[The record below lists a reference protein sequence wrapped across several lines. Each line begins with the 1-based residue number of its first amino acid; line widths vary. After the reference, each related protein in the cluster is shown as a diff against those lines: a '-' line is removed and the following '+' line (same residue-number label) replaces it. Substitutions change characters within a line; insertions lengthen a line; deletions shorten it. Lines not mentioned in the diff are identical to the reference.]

1 MSIEQTA
8 TGSPFDAIRRTRP
21 DGSTYWS
28 ARDLMEAM
36 KYDQW
41 RNFETAIM
49 KARVAAANQGH
60 EAEHHIAGA
69 SKMVSV
75 GSGATRAVDDWHLTR
90 FGAYL
95 VMMNGDPRKPE
106 IAAAQAY
113 FAVKTHEAEVRQQH
127 ALPTTFA
134 EALRLAAEQAEAI
147 EAQAAKIEA
156 DAPLVAQAQT
166 LRLADGLRTI
176 PDLAND
182 LQLHAAT
189 NFPGVKVYH
198 QRVFD
203 LAGRLHMI
211 VRGDTVRANQPTA
224 QAIKAGW
231 VRPKETLYEDSKG
244 HTHVKIG
251 TRLTPR
257 GYARLWDAAVT
268 NLREHGTVL
277 PTGKA
282 LAS

>member
-1 MSIEQTA
+1 MTLPVTSIA
-8 TGSPFDAIRRTRP
+8 AASPFDAIKQTRP
-21 DGSTYWS
+21 DGAEYWS
-28 ARDLMEAM
+28 ARDLMGLMA
-36 KYDQW
+36 YDRW
-41 RNFETAIM
+41 ENF
-49 KARVAAANQGH
+49 AAAIERAQAAAVNQGH
-60 EAEHHIAGA
+60 VA
-69 SKMVSV
+69 SDLFRGVTKKGV
-75 GSGATRAVDDWHLTR
+75 GRPQADVELAR
-90 FGAYL
+90 FAAYL
-95 VMMNGDPRKPE
+95 TVMNGDPRKPE

-113 FAVKTHEAEVRQQH
+113 FAVKTREAEVQTIMKRE
-127 ALPTTFA
+127 LPATFA
-134 EALRLAAEQAEAI
+134 EALRLAADQAEQI
-147 EAQAAKIEA
+147 EAANARIEA
-156 DAPLVAQAQT
+156 DRPLVAQAQT

-231 VRPKETLYEDSKG
+231 VRPKETVYEDSKG
-244 HTHVKIG
+244 QSHVKIG

-277 PTGKA
+277 PA
-282 LAS
+282 LKEIAS

>member
-1 MSIEQTA
+1 MTITA
-8 TGSPFDAIRRTRP
+8 IREGSPFDAIRRTRE
-21 DGSTYWS
+21 DGATYWS
-28 ARDLMEAM
+28 ARDLMPLLG
-36 KYDQW
+36 YDKW
-41 RNFETAIM
+41 ERFADAVERAALAIRN
-49 KARVAAANQGH
+49 
-60 EAEHHIAGA
+60 AGGDPNMQA
-69 SKMVSV
+69 SRLREP
-75 GSGATRAVDDWHLTR
+75 SGVTRQMREDFHLTR
-90 FGAYL
+90 YGAYM
-95 VMMNGDPRKPE
+95 VAMNGDPRKSE
-106 IAAAQAY
+106 VAAAQAY
-113 FAVKTHEAEVRQQH
+113 FAVRTREAEVRQQH

-231 VRPKETLYEDSKG
+231 VRPKETVYEDSKG